1 MVNTIADNP
10 LVAVTLRFKD
20 GVALRQGFTNPVP
33 QAKAMAA
40 LGHMVAELGGELKI
54 ELEPETGEG

>member
-1 MVNTIADNP
+1 MVNTIAANP

-20 GVALRQGFTNPVP
+20 GAALRQVFTTPIP
-33 QAKAMAA
+33 QEKAMAA
-40 LGHMVAELGGELKI
+40 LGKMVAELGGELKI